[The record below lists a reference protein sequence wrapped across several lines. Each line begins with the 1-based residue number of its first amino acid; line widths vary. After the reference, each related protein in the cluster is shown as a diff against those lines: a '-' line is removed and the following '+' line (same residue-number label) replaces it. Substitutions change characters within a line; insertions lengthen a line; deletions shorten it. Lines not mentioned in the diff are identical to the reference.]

1 MAEPGVNLAVQGLMV
16 FASIVAPL
24 PMALAQCGAGD
35 CSKAGIAMAM
45 LPEIGALKAGG
56 TVLKLGA
63 AAGKGAEIIQK
74 TGGVAQAVEDFAAL
88 GGTEAINGGV
98 RVRTLA
104 DGTRAVLYTSS
115 RKEISIAIQQADRT
129 VSKVRY

>member
-1 MAEPGVNLAVQGLMV
+1 MV
-16 FASIVAPL
+16 FGSIFAPV

-35 CSKAGIAMAM
+35 CSKTGLAMAM
-45 LPEIGALKAGG
+45 LPEIAALKAGG

-74 TGGVAQAVEDFAAL
+74 TGGLAQAAKDFAAL

-98 RVRTLA
+98 RIRTLA

-115 RKEISIAIQQADRT
+115 STKEISIQIQQAGRT